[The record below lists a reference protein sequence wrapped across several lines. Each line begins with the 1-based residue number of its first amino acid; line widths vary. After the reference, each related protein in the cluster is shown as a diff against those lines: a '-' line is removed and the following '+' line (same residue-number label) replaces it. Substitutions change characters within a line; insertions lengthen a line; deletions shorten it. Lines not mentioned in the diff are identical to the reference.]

1 MSHVVGLLV
10 GYVANLK
17 EPKFAA
23 VGLKYLSLL
32 LCNATHTEASPARL
46 RQAHSPLVPGDCW
59 AFAGQ
64 HGQLVIALSHQIKL
78 SHVTLGHISK
88 SVSPTGTISSAPK
101 EFSIFVSWV
110 VQS

>member
-1 MSHVVGLLV
+1 MGSCTTPHALNPL
-10 GYVANLK
+10 
-17 EPKFAA
+17 PSTIP
-23 VGLKYLSLL
+23 SLPTPL
-32 LCNATHTEASPARL
+32 P
-46 RQAHSPLVPGDCW
+46 QAHSPLVPGDCW

-101 EFSIFVSWV
+101 EFSIFVSPAA
-110 VQS
+110 QS

>member
-1 MSHVVGLLV
+1 MLPDNLLST
-10 GYVANLK
+10 
-17 EPKFAA
+17 P
-23 VGLKYLSLL
+23 LSPF
-32 LCNATHTEASPARL
+32 PAPL

-88 SVSPTGTISSAPK
+88 SFSPTGTISSAPK
-101 EFSIFVSWV
+101 EFSIFVSSAI
-110 VQS
+110 QS